1 MNSFT
6 PAESARQQAT
16 ASSSDYLGRVMNVM
30 DRVEQPA
37 GDLRTR
43 LMQSTQ
49 AVFDQQ
55 AVPVEPQA
63 IAQAVDAHLL
73 DSERDV
79 MAADVEKQRHG
90 VEPVTPLSE
99 VKILKAAWNR
109 PTSMEEHA
117 RRITPTTRKE
127 RFFWWLGHR
136 HQESEIAGT
145 WEPRWATFL
154 VLQFGVPAL
163 GAALGAY
170 LFGVYGY
177 MILGVG
183 LFSILLP
190 TLNYSAT
197 GIHFRVT
204 ENRKAKK
211 VQPWELRNWA
221 SVPEAQAYA
230 KACLNSAVPMIL
242 SKDREHL
249 DMLWK
254 KAETIK
260 KAARQKEK
268 ERLDREKDDAERQ
281 ALLMKLKAG

>member
-1 MNSFT
+1 MNPFT

-16 ASSSDYLGRVMNVM
+16 SSSRDYLGRVMDVV

-37 GDLRTR
+37 SDLRTR

-55 AVPVEPQA
+55 AVPVAPQD

-73 DSERDV
+73 DSERDM
-79 MAADVEKQRHG
+79 MAADVEKPLHV
-90 VEPVTPLSE
+90 VEPAAPLSE
-99 VKILKAAWNR
+99 AQILKAAWDR
-109 PTSMEEHA
+109 PTTMEEHA
-117 RRITPTTRKE
+117 RRITPTTRRE

-136 HQESEIAGT
+136 HRESEIAGT
-145 WEPRWATFL
+145 WEPRLAPFL
-154 VLQFGVPAL
+154 GIQFIVPAS

-170 LFGVYGY
+170 LFGFYGY

-183 LFSILLP
+183 LFASLLP
-190 TLNYSAT
+190 TLKYNAT
-197 GIHFRVT
+197 KIHFRVT
-204 ENRKAKK
+204 ENRKAKE

-242 SKDREHL
+242 GKDREHL
-249 DMLWK
+249 DMLWE
-254 KAETIK
+254 KAELIK
-260 KAARQKEK
+260 QAAQQKEK
-268 ERLDREKDDAERQ
+268 ERLQLEKDEAERQ
-281 ALLMKLKAG
+281 AILMKLKAG